1 MTCFH
6 SAKHFPNSPTSG
18 EQIIK
23 RQDYLHSCALSPRSR
38 SPPSSRMAMDTEQKS
53 QAPQVGVQLWDQIHW
68 AWGLSHCFLLL
79 KAWAESLNSQ
89 PQFLHG

>member
-1 MTCFH
+1 
-6 SAKHFPNSPTSG
+6 
-18 EQIIK
+18 
-23 RQDYLHSCALSPRSR
+23 
-38 SPPSSRMAMDTEQKS
+38 MDTEQKS

-79 KAWAESLNSQ
+79 KAWDESLNSQ